1 MITFKLN
8 GTKFELPTCWQDVTY
23 HQYIALLDVPGTL
36 LHYIAFFTGIK
47 YETLEQAELKNLES
61 LAIALS
67 FLSKP
72 PVFDGKPSKMVG
84 PYALPKDV
92 TIQSLGQF
100 EDLRA
105 LLNKVPT
112 DLSTKENQVLIGD
125 LYLEAC
131 AIYCQKI
138 KHSKYDNTQ
147 VPELKEELKNYS
159 CIEVIST
166 GAFFLFR
173 PMTIL
178 HNTTT
183 RSQIIL
189 QRLKKMLRDFPGY
202 QKTLDSLL
210 HSSTPPKQ

>member
-1 MITFKLN
+1 MITFKIN
-8 GTKFELPTCWQDVTY
+8 GAKFRIPTEWGDVTY
-23 HQYIALLDVPGTL
+23 AQYVALIDTPPTLPDYIAL
-36 LHYIAFFTGIK
+36 FTGIK
-47 YETLEQAELKNLES
+47 KEILLSAELRNTESINLA
-61 LAIALS
+61 LA
-67 FLSKP
+67 FLSIP
-72 PVFDGKPSKMVG
+72 PAFDGKPSKMVG
-84 PYALPKDV
+84 PYALPKDI

-147 VPELKEELKNYS
+147 VTELKEELKNYS
-159 CIEVIST
+159 CMEVIST

-183 RSQIIL
+183 RSQIIR

>member
-1 MITFKLN
+1 MITFKIN
-8 GTKFELPTCWQDVTY
+8 EEKQEIPTSWDDVTY
-23 HQYIALLDVPGTL
+23 SQYIQLLDVPGTL
-36 LHYIAFFTGIK
+36 LHYVSFFTGIK

-67 FLSKP
+67 FLSKAP
-72 PVFDGKPSKMVG
+72 TFNGKPSKMVG
-84 PYALPKDV
+84 PYAAPKDI

-138 KHSKYDNTQ
+138 KYSKYDNTQ

-159 CIEVIST
+159 CMEVIST

-178 HNTTT
+178 HNTTP
-183 RSQIIL
+183 RSQNIR

-210 HSSTPPKQ
+210 HSSTHPKP